1 MLTLGG
7 ERFKEQLQLESVED
21 VKTVCDAAGL
31 EFVHLPDGGFDVLK
45 PNRKVCPYHTY
56 PPPPPSLPHYLPII
70 LGSWCNLDSGS
81 LPGGSFDVLKP
92 SRKSSTLLVDPR
104 SVLPCLSSI
113 SIGSGT
119 WIHSHDADSR
129 VNPKLV
135 PGWSA

>member
-56 PPPPPSLPHYLPII
+56 PPPPPLAPSLLAHNFGVLVQ
-70 LGSWCNLDSGS
+70 
-81 LPGGSFDVLKP
+81 PGLWIP
-92 SRKSSTLLVDPR
+92 SR
-104 SVLPCLSSI
+104 
-113 SIGSGT
+113 
-119 WIHSHDADSR
+119 W
-129 VNPKLV
+129 
-135 PGWSA
+135 